1 MGDYFTT
8 KDEAIQCYKS
18 NYKNLEDKPDW
29 LVDSLIDFCIRYPD
43 YKEYIE
49 VEHKIKSNIEL
60 SDYEKRIY
68 GELDWKK
75 KLTTYKKNEIIN
87 DSVDILDAG
96 EYDDLKD
103 PQVREKMNK
112 YGLDFGQLLEPSPY
126 VKIKMT
132 SKDETTTFTAPVE
145 DLNRGIHSTWTIE
158 EE

>member
-1 MGDYFTT
+1 MGDYFTS
-8 KDEAIQCYKS
+8 KDEAIQYYKS

-29 LVDSLIDFCIRYPD
+29 LVDSLIDFCIKYPD
-43 YKEYIE
+43 YKEYID

-75 KLTTYKKNEIIN
+75 KLTSYKKNEIIN
-87 DSVDILDAG
+87 DSVSILDTG

-103 PQVREKMNK
+103 PMVREKMNK

-132 SKDETTTFTAPVE
+132 SKDETTTFKAPVE
-145 DLNRGIHSTWTIE
+145 DLNRGIQNTWTVKKE
-158 EE
+158 